1 MPSADELEEKFAEL
15 VEELDL
21 TEANKLQMMSLP
33 SAKKWQIYCS
43 RKLSVETVDSP
54 DGKSNS
60 SISNVEKTPQ
70 FYVDKLRE
78 IATQLKMSNDDSP
91 KHNEFQQKIE
101 QHTALCDAL
110 KTALRT
116 SAHSFVLKFIEYQGL
131 PALLNVLESITDV
144 FVANSTLHTSLIGC
158 IKALMNNS
166 VS

>member
-1 MPSADELEEKFAEL
+1 MPSTEELEEKFAEL

-21 TEANKLQMMSLP
+21 TEANKTQMMSLP
-33 SAKKWQIYCS
+33 NAKKWQIYCS
-43 RKLSVETVDSP
+43 RKITVESSDSVDGNLSSYQT
-54 DGKSNS
+54 
-60 SISNVEKTPQ
+60 NVEKTPM

-78 IATQLKMSNDDSP
+78 ITIQLKVPIDDSP
-91 KHNEFQQKIE
+91 RHHESQSKIE
-101 QHTALCDAL
+101 QHTSLCDGL

-131 PALLNVLESITDV
+131 PALLNMLEAITDV